1 MISSKRSIDR
11 SISKTPFFFFF
22 FFWFLVFGWA
32 LFLLL
37 SSFDG
42 ERVFSFEDTFKEE
55 RALLLLFFLF
65 LLRKRL
71 SSDLP
76 SKRVWSKECEK
87 ERKRE
92 REQRGRRRKNH
103 TQSCLLWVKRIRF
116 KEREREKAK
125 KNVGEWYRGQTRL
138 LDDVFISIVRRRKE
152 SEIATG
158 AGDDGDGAE

>member
-116 KEREREKAK
+116 KERERKGK
-125 KNVGEWYRGQTRL
+125 KKCWRVVSRTDSSPRRCVHQHRPMTERERDRKRRGR
-138 LDDVFISIVRRRKE
+138 
-152 SEIATG
+152 
-158 AGDDGDGAE
+158 